1 MKKVA
6 IVGLGWLGMPLAM
19 SLSAR
24 GWQVTGS
31 KTTQDGA
38 EAARMSGI
46 DSYLLDENQLDFAI
60 IEGTFSKTK
69 YDSYLLRMEPELVCD
84 SDDLDALMDVD
95 ALVITLPARRSGPGD
110 EFYLQAVQELVDS
123 ALAHRIPRIIFTS
136 STSVYGDAQGTV
148 KETTPRNPVTNSG
161 RVLEELEDWLHNL
174 PGTSVDIL
182 RLAGLVGPG
191 RHPGRFFAGKTAPD
205 GEHGVNLVHLEDVI
219 GAITLLLQAPKGG
232 HIYNICAPAH
242 PARNVFYPQMARLL
256 GLEPP
261 QFRNSLDSGKG
272 KIIDGSRICNELGFE
287 YQYPDPL
294 VMPLE

>member
-31 KTTQDGA
+31 KTTQDGV

-46 DSYLLDENQLDFAI
+46 
-60 IEGTFSKTK
+60 
-69 YDSYLLRMEPELVCD
+69 DSYLLRMEPELVCD
-84 SDDLDALMDVD
+84 SDDLDALMDAD
-95 ALVITLPARRSGPGD
+95 ALVITLP
-110 EFYLQAVQELVDS
+110 
-123 ALAHRIPRIIFTS
+123 AHRIPRIIFTS

>member
-31 KTTQDGA
+31 KTTQDGV

-46 DSYLLDENQLDFAI
+46 
-60 IEGTFSKTK
+60 
-69 YDSYLLRMEPELVCD
+69 DSYLLRMEPELVCD
-84 SDDLDALMDVD
+84 SDDLDALMDAD

-161 RVLEELEDWLHNL
+161 GMLYGTVVELGPSYPNIYHIRPKDEIISLSSLTVTPLHI
-174 PGTSVDIL
+174 TQIL
-182 RLAGLVGPG
+182 RIDCESAQ
-191 RHPGRFFAGKTAPD
+191 
-205 GEHGVNLVHLEDVI
+205 LEVE
-219 GAITLLLQAPKGG
+219 GQAILYANSPVVKNRRTCP
-232 HIYNICAPAH
+232 C
-242 PARNVFYPQMARLL
+242 
-256 GLEPP
+256 EP
-261 QFRNSLDSGKG
+261 
-272 KIIDGSRICNELGFE
+272 
-287 YQYPDPL
+287 
-294 VMPLE
+294 

>member
-31 KTTQDGA
+31 KTTQDGV

-46 DSYLLDENQLDFAI
+46 
-60 IEGTFSKTK
+60 
-69 YDSYLLRMEPELVCD
+69 DSYLLRMEPELVCD
-84 SDDLDALMDVD
+84 SDDLDALMDAD

-205 GEHGVNLVHLEDVI
+205 GEHGVNLVHFGRMLLALSLCCYRHLKADTSIIYVRQL
-219 GAITLLLQAPKGG
+219 TLRVMFSIRRWPVYWGWNLRSSEIVWTAAK
-232 HIYNICAPAH
+232 
-242 PARNVFYPQMARLL
+242 VRLL
-256 GLEPP
+256 MAVGFVMNWGLNTSIPI
-261 QFRNSLDSGKG
+261 RW
-272 KIIDGSRICNELGFE
+272 
-287 YQYPDPL
+287 
-294 VMPLE
+294 